1 MVAMG
6 GAMMAGELTS
16 FSYWLLDT
24 FPALA
29 KIGCEMMSKLR
40 SGKGRH
46 HLCRRSPIPLS
57 STPKSEGP

>member
-1 MVAMG
+1 MLAGAVMIAMG

-29 KIGCEMMSKLR
+29 KIG
-40 SGKGRH
+40 
-46 HLCRRSPIPLS
+46 
-57 STPKSEGP
+57 